1 MPPYRDNKAFP
12 TLPYLILYF
21 QSSDYFLHFYWC
33 DMRFERGQG
42 KNVWQKANSTLGRS
56 HQKACTFTPLRSF
69 VVWKDSVNGKR
80 FLMEPKY
87 HQSTF
92 ISYSVYLEQCQGE
105 SIKQKNVS
113 CISYF
118 SALFGNYKCTSKLGR
133 ILNCLVM
140 PETFCRGSLM
150 VCARLAN
157 LLESSSTDDR
167 IRYKQNTSE
176 TRSHHCTINVFF

>member
-1 MPPYRDNKAFP
+1 
-12 TLPYLILYF
+12 
-21 QSSDYFLHFYWC
+21 
-33 DMRFERGQG
+33 MRFERGQG